1 MTPRRAAVGGMTI
14 VLGII
19 VMVIAAAVGIWA
31 ITSSN
36 RPLSVQV
43 ETTSTASSNSNR
55 STTSTVL
62 STQCSF
68 TGESA
73 GLELR
78 VVSDLSRSPMGGAS
92 FSGANV
98 GPCGNSTI
106 PPTTT
111 NSTGLVYLP
120 GGGGYYALNMSY
132 QSRQYPEMNIAVYQV
147 TLTIV
152 TVQLPSGVFSVDVV
166 PYGHVYA
173 FVGPSSTSTYGKLT
187 LNVTLGNSTVKTNEF
202 LPIKVAFVGP
212 GSWNASF
219 GFVGLTVTNASGSIV
234 FNSSQRSPSLSP
246 LPFTDALQGF
256 TTYNGWNARTYPG
269 PPNPIAPGNYLLT
282 IEAEVGGHRYA
293 VTEGVQ
299 VIP

>member
-19 VMVIAAAVGIWA
+19 AMVIVAAVGILA

-36 RPLSVQV
+36 RPLSVEVQ
-43 ETTSTASSNSNR
+43 TTSTASSSNNH
-55 STTSTVL
+55 STTGTFL

-78 VVSDLSRSPMGGAS
+78 VVSDVSRSPMGGVS
-92 FSGANV
+92 FSGVNV
-98 GPCGNSTI
+98 DPCGSSGI
-106 PPTTT
+106 SPATT

-120 GGGGYYALNMSY
+120 GGGGYYALNMAY
-132 QSRQYPEMNIAVYQV
+132 QGRQYPEMDIAVYPV
-147 TLTIV
+147 TMTIV

-166 PYGHVYA
+166 PYGHVYP

-187 LNVTLGNSTVKTNEF
+187 LNVTLGNSTVKTDEY

-212 GSWNASF
+212 GSWNASS
-219 GFVGLTVTNASGSIV
+219 GEVSLTVRDASGAIV
-234 FNSSQRSPSLSP
+234 FNSTGRSPALFSMPYTDSLR
-246 LPFTDALQGF
+246 GF
-256 TTYNGWNARTYPG
+256 TAYNGWNARTYPG
-269 PPNPIAPGNYLLT
+269 PPNPIAPGTYLLT
-282 IEAEVGGHRYA
+282 IEAGVNGHVYA
-293 VTEGVQ
+293 VTEQ
-299 VIP
+299 VLVTP